1 MEVQSLSMSGV
12 HPSGQQPSPETQVA
26 MVVWVQAAVHLSL
39 LPVSPSMVQALL
51 SLQEAMVGHDDGGSH
66 VSPGSRTLLPQTEGQ
81 SVSVFALQTAPSG
94 QQPSPETQVAMVV
107 WVQAAVHLALLPVS
121 PSMVQALLSLQEA
134 MVGHDDGGSQVSP
147 GSTTLL
153 PQTEGQSVSVFAL
166 QTAPAG
172 QQPSPETQVAMV
184 VWVQAALQLALL
196 PVSPSMV
203 QALPSLQE
211 ARVGHDDGG
220 SQVSPVSTAPL
231 PQVGEQS
238 RSVLALHPTGQH
250 LSVEAKLQPLL
261 VWVHTTLHLAL
272 LPVI

>member
-1 MEVQSLSMSGV
+1 MSEVHV
-12 HPSGQQPSPETQVA
+12 AGQQPSPATQVV
-26 MVVWVQAAVHLSL
+26 MGVWVQTRSQVAL
-39 LPVSPSMVQALL
+39 LPLAVTSVVQGLWSLQSVGQGSQVSPL
-51 SLQEAMVGHDDGGSH
+51 SKT
-66 VSPGSRTLLPQTEGQ
+66 PLPHFGGQ
-81 SVSVFALQTAPSG
+81 SESALVVLVLHPAG

-121 PSMVQALLSLQEA
+121 PSMVQALL
-134 MVGHDDGGSQVSP
+134 
-147 GSTTLL
+147 
-153 PQTEGQSVSVFAL
+153 
-166 QTAPAG
+166 
-172 QQPSPETQVAMV
+172 
-184 VWVQAALQLALL
+184 
-196 PVSPSMV
+196 
-203 QALPSLQE
+203 SLQE